1 MMASLLP
8 IISEILPM
16 IMPSSTN
23 IIRAKQIDPSHPTV
37 EGPFIQ
43 RPAVVKKSDKMCVS
57 GEWANIN
64 RPR

>member
-1 MMASLLP
+1 
-8 IISEILPM
+8 M